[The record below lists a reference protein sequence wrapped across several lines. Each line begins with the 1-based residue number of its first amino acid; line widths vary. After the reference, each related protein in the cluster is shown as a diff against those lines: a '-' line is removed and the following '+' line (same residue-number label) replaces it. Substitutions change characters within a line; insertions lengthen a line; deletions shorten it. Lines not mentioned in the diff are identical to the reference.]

1 MSEAN
6 GNSLHSLVGLSRF
19 RCIVADPPWKYGAKR
34 PFGASREFRPNSWD
48 KTSIGA
54 MTKYPLMN
62 TEDICALPVAD
73 VADNDAHLYLWTT
86 NAFMRE
92 AHEVAEAWGF
102 RQKTILTWCKVKPD
116 GTPSMKMGYYFR
128 GATEH
133 CLFAVRGKMRL
144 NVRNLPTAFLWP
156 RIGQHSRKPDSFFEM
171 VETAT
176 PGPRLELFAR
186 RPREGWVTLGNEAD
200 GLDMKDSLVLL
211 AQGKHPCYSVEKHGE
226 NKHEQDV

>member
-1 MSEAN
+1 MSVGNN
-6 GNSLHSLVGLSRF
+6 GLQSLVGLSGF

-34 PFGASREFRPNSWD
+34 PFGASREFRPNSWNNTD
-48 KTSIGA
+48 IGA
-54 MTKYPLMN
+54 MTKYPLMA
-62 TEDICALPVAD
+62 TEDICALPVAT
-73 VADNDAHLYLWTT
+73 VAAENAHLYLWTT

-144 NVRNLPTAFLWP
+144 NVRTLPTAFLWP
-156 RIGQHSRKPDSFFEM
+156 RICQHSRKPDAFYKM

-176 PGPRLELFAR
+176 QGPYLEMFAR
-186 RPREGWVTLGNEAD
+186 RPRLGWTVWGNE
-200 GLDMKDSLVLL
+200 
-211 AQGKHPCYSVEKHGE
+211 VETVKLCEETHT
-226 NKHEQDV
+226 

>member
-1 MSEAN
+1 MTDLLKDLQ
-6 GNSLHSLVGLSRF
+6 GQKF
-19 RCIVADPPWKYGAKR
+19 RTICADPPWKYGAKR

>member
-6 GNSLHSLVGLSRF
+6 RLDSLVGLSGF

-48 KTSIGA
+48 KTDIGA

-73 VADNDAHLYLWTT
+73 VADKDAHLYLWTT

-92 AHEVAEAWGF
+92 AHEVVEAWGF
-102 RQKTILTWCKVKPD
+102 RQKTILTWCKVKHD

-144 NVRNLPTAFLWP
+144 NVRTLPTAFLWP
-156 RIGQHSRKPDSFFEM
+156 RIGQHSRKPDAFFEM

-176 PGPRLELFAR
+176 PGPRIELFAR
-186 RPREGWVTLGNEAD
+186 RARPGWTVWGNE
-200 GLDMKDSLVLL
+200 VE
-211 AQGKHPCYSVEKHGE
+211 AQQGNRPQTARRRAGGVK
-226 NKHEQDV
+226 

>member
-1 MSEAN
+1 MTDLLKDLQ
-6 GNSLHSLVGLSRF
+6 GQKF
-19 RCIVADPPWKYGAKR
+19 RTICADPPWKYGAKR

-186 RPREGWVTLGNEAD
+186 RARPGWVTLGNEAD

>member
-1 MSEAN
+1 MSAAN
-6 GNSLHSLVGLSRF
+6 DCTLDALVGQGF
-19 RCIVADPPWKYGAKR
+19 KTIVADPPWKYGARR
-34 PFGASREFRPNSWD
+34 PFGASRESRPNSWD
-48 KTSIGA
+48 KTDIGA

-62 TEDICALPVAD
+62 TEEICALPVAD
-73 VADNDAHLYLWTT
+73 VADKDAHLYLWTT
-86 NAFMRE
+86 NAFMCE
-92 AHEVAEAWGF
+92 AHQVAEAWGF

-156 RIGQHSRKPDSFFEM
+156 RIGRHSVKPDAFFEM
-171 VETAT
+171 VEAAT

-186 RPREGWVTLGNEAD
+186 RPREGWTVWGNE
-200 GLDMKDSLVLL
+200 
-211 AQGKHPCYSVEKHGE
+211 VEANNTICSKEDEG
-226 NKHEQDV
+226 

>member
-6 GNSLHSLVGLSRF
+6 GDSLDSLVGLSGF
-19 RCIVADPPWKYGAKR
+19 RCIVADPPWPYRADC
-34 PFGASREFRPNSWD
+34 PFGSSPEYRPNSWD
-48 KTSIGA
+48 RPTSA
-54 MTKYPLMN
+54 PSARARYNLMPMV
-62 TEDICALPVAD
+62 EIKALPIPAD
-73 VADNDAHLYLWTT
+73 DNAHLYLWTT

-102 RQKTILTWCKVKPD
+102 KPKTIVTWVKTKVAD
-116 GTPSMKMGYYFR
+116 RASVSMKMGYYFR

-144 NVRNLPTAFLWP
+144 NLRNLPTAFLWP
-156 RIGQHSRKPDSFFEM
+156 RIGQHSRKPDAFFDM

-186 RPREGWVTLGNEAD
+186 RPREGWTVWGNEVEAN
-200 GLDMKDSLVLL
+200 
-211 AQGKHPCYSVEKHGE
+211 SVIDRLRPP
-226 NKHEQDV
+226 NTT